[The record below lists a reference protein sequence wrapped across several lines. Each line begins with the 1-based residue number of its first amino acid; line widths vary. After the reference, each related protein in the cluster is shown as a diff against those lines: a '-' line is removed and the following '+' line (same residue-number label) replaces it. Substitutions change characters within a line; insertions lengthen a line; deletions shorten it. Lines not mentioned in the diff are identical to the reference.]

1 MAEIRHMT
9 FDYII
14 FSTRN
19 TGEPIPSALSGR
31 PINIKAESGCS
42 SPQSAKTP
50 SACYYETAILCHGF
64 TLIP

>member
-31 PINIKAESGCS
+31 LINIKAEWLQ
-42 SPQSAKTP
+42 QSAAAKTP